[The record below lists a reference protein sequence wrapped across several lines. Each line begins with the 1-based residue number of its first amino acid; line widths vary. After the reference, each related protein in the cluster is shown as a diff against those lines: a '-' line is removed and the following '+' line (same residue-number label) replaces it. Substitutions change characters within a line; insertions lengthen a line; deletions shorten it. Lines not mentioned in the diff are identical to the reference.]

1 MRVHKK
7 NRKKISLLL
16 FLPVFVLLVFMLF
29 LILFKTSTWDGRE
42 KFILAVNGQD
52 DVLVSVFDPKT
63 ETIVGVSIPSNVQI
77 TAAGEL
83 GTWKLGSLW
92 KLGQN
97 EKREGNL
104 LAKTVTKNFGFPVY
118 AWGDYQAAGFTRRK
132 LSEILPAIFGNYKT
146 SLKTGDR
153 IRLGL
158 FVLGVG
164 PAKRTSINLAEI
176 SESLKKETFLDGSE
190 GYVIKGNVPDRIM
203 ALFSD
208 EVVAAKNY
216 KARFVLN
223 AERIKSIEAVSR
235 VVEVMGVKVASV
247 VKDSPEDM
255 NCLVKGEDRKLVK
268 SVALVLGCTGQE
280 KKKVEGNF
288 DIEIA
293 FGEQFHKNF

>member
-1 MRVHKK
+1 MPKLK
-7 NRKKISLLL
+7 LLA
-16 FLPVFVLLVFMLF
+16 FVFLVFMLF
-29 LILFKTSTWDGRE
+29 LILFKISIWDGRE
-42 KFILAVNGQD
+42 KFILAVNRQD

-63 ETIVGVSIPSNVQI
+63 ETIVSVSIPQNVQI

-118 AWGDYQAAGFTRRK
+118 AWADYKAAGFTRRK
-132 LSEILPAIFGNYKT
+132 FSEILPAIVGNYKT
-146 SLKTGDR
+146 SLKIGDR

-158 FVLGVG
+158 FILGVG
-164 PAKRTSINLAEI
+164 PAKRTLINLAEVN
-176 SESLKKETFLDGSE
+176 ESLKKETFLDGSE
-190 GYVIKGNVPDRIM
+190 GYVIRGDIPDRIM
-203 ALFSD
+203 ALFSN

-216 KARFVLN
+216 KARLVLN
-223 AERIKSIEAVSR
+223 AERIKSIEAVSK
-235 VVEVMGVKVASV
+235 VVEVMGIKVALV

-255 NCLVKGEDRKLVK
+255 NCLVKGEDSKLVK
-268 SVALVLGCTGQE
+268 SVALVLGCIRQE
-280 KKKVEGNF
+280 KKRVEGNF

-293 FGEQFHKNF
+293 FGEQFNKNF